1 MGFVLTK
8 LDVEKDNLNSRFRLV
23 NSAENLNVTITYLNF
38 RSVLENE
45 GFSSHRIGCIVRLLN
60 KLYPLDVK
68 RLRPTLSERY
78 NDDQLI
84 EFLKYFGFSVKK
96 RDDNLDIHTA
106 LKMLEERGYEVR
118 GVFNGLHYE
127 TTIQNNN

>member
-8 LDVEKDNLNSRFRLV
+8 LDVEKDNLSSRFRLV
-23 NSAENLNVTITYLNF
+23 NSDENLNVIITYQSF
-38 RSVLENE
+38 RSILENE
-45 GFSSHRIGCIVRLLN
+45 GFGSKRIGYIVKLLN

-84 EFLKYFGFSVKK
+84 RYLKFYGFSVK
-96 RDDNLDIHTA
+96 RIDNKLDVHTA
-106 LKMLEERGYEVR
+106 LKILKERGYEVR
-118 GVFNGLHYE
+118 GVFNGQPYE
-127 TTIQNNN
+127 TTIQHNN